1 MCSPMLQVLYAQY
14 QFAVSQASV
23 VTQLYLNNTDQE
35 FSFFLLFVSS
45 GPGQAQ
51 VLMQVQW

>member
-1 MCSPMLQVLYAQY
+1 MLQVLYAQY